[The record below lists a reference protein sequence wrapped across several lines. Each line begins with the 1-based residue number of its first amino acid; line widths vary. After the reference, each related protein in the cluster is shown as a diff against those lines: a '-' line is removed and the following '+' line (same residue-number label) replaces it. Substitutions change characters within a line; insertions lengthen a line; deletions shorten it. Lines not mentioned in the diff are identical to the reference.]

1 MTVLNSPA
9 RDRFLDLNDLLRE
22 LVAQGHVSQDTA
34 EQCLAVRR
42 SMTNT
47 QQHPLEF
54 LAAQPGASSTWKA

>member
-34 EQCLAVRR
+34 E
-42 SMTNT
+42 
-47 QQHPLEF
+47 
-54 LAAQPGASSTWKA
+54 